1 MKYRHTAI
9 AALMLAMTAG
19 PALAQYSLITTI
31 QIPSSPDNTNPANA
45 GGRFTS
51 YDIAFSDP
59 TTRLIYL
66 ADRSNASVDIFSAIT
81 NTYVG
86 RLGGSGGVFT
96 GQTATTST
104 SGPDGVVVIPGVQVW
119 AGDGNSTLRVFN
131 IPSGT
136 QPAYSPIV
144 TGPISANRTDELIY
158 DPNSHQVLAANN
170 AASPSPFLSLI
181 NTTTGAVTRTIPF
194 NGLSGTP
201 NATNGIE
208 QPAYDSFTNRF
219 YVSVPQ
225 INGSGPG
232 GVAQLD
238 ISGNVTHFFDFAT
251 LGLGAGGVCG
261 PTGLAA
267 GAGGNL
273 IVGCGDG
280 GSSVILHA
288 AANGGNGSIAVI
300 NGVGGEDQV
309 WYDPV
314 RHRYFLSARNN
325 PGGPIL
331 GIIDAQ
337 TETLLQT
344 LASSNGAHSVT
355 VDPVT
360 GEVFMAF
367 GGNLGAVTNSVCPNG
382 CMAVFGLAGA
392 VPEPDTYA
400 MMLAGIGLLG
410 FVARRRKQKAA

>member
-9 AALMLAMTAG
+9 AALMLGMTAG
-19 PALAQYSLITTI
+19 PALAQYSLVTTI
-31 QIPSSPDNTNPANA
+31 QIPASPDNTNPVNA

-86 RLGGSGGVFT
+86 RLGGAGGVFT
-96 GQTATTST
+96 GQTATTAT
-104 SGPDGVVVIPGVQVW
+104 SGPDGVVVIPGQQVW
-119 AGDGNSTLRVFN
+119 AGDGNSTARVFN

-136 QPAYSPIV
+136 QPAYSPIA
-144 TGPISANRTDELIY
+144 TGPVSAQRVDEMIY
-158 DPNSHQVLAANN
+158 DPNSHQILAANN
-170 AASPSPFLSLI
+170 AAAPSPFLSLI
-181 NTTTGAVTRTIPF
+181 NATTGAVTRTITF
-194 NGLSGTP
+194 NGLNGTP

-208 QPAYDSFTNRF
+208 QPAYDAFTNRF

-238 ISGNVTHFFDFAT
+238 TAGNVTHFFDFAT
-251 LGLGAGGVCG
+251 LSGGTLSACG

-288 AANGGNGSIAVI
+288 AANSIAVI

-314 RHRYFLSARNN
+314 RKRYFLSARNN

-337 TETLLQT
+337 SETLLQT
-344 LASSNGAHSVT
+344 LASSSGAHSVT
-355 VDPVT
+355 VDEVS

-367 GGNLGAVTNSVCPNG
+367 GGNLGAVTNSVCPDG
-382 CMAVFGLAGA
+382 CMAVFGLTAA
-392 VPEPDTYA
+392 VPEPDSYA
-400 MMLAGIGLLG
+400 MMFAGLGLIGL
-410 FVARRRKQKAA
+410 AASRRKRKPGPA

>member
-9 AALMLAMTAG
+9 AALMLGMTAG
-19 PALAQYSLITTI
+19 PALAQYSLVTTI
-31 QIPSSPDNTNPANA
+31 QIPASPDNTNPVNA

-86 RLGGSGGVFT
+86 RLGGAGGVFT
-96 GQTATTST
+96 GQTATTAT
-104 SGPDGVVVIPGVQVW
+104 SGPDGVVVIPGQQVW
-119 AGDGNSTLRVFN
+119 AGDGNSTARVFN

-144 TGPISANRTDELIY
+144 TGPVSAQRVDEMIY
-158 DPNSHQVLAANN
+158 DPNSHQILAANN
-170 AASPSPFLSLI
+170 AAAPSPFLSLI
-181 NTTTGAVTRTIPF
+181 NATTGAVTRTITF
-194 NGLSGTP
+194 NGLNGTP

-208 QPAYDSFTNRF
+208 QPAYDAFTNRF

-238 ISGNVTHFFDFAT
+238 TAGNVTHFFDFAT
-251 LGLGAGGVCG
+251 LSGGTLSACG

-288 AANGGNGSIAVI
+288 AANSIAVI

-314 RHRYFLSARNN
+314 RKRYFLSARNN

-337 TETLLQT
+337 SETLLQT
-344 LASSNGAHSVT
+344 LASSSGAHSVT
-355 VDPVT
+355 VDEVS

-367 GGNLGAVTNSVCPNG
+367 GGNLGAVTNSVCPDG
-382 CMAVFGLAGA
+382 CMAVFGLAAA
-392 VPEPDTYA
+392 VPEPDSYA
-400 MMLAGIGLLG
+400 MMLAGLGLMGL
-410 FVARRRKQKAA
+410 AATRRKRKSDPD

>member
-9 AALMLAMTAG
+9 AALMLGMTAG
-19 PALAQYSLITTI
+19 PALAQYSLVTTI
-31 QIPSSPDNTNPANA
+31 QIPASPDNTNPVNA

-86 RLGGSGGVFT
+86 RLGGAGGVFT
-96 GQTATTST
+96 GQTATTAT
-104 SGPDGVVVIPGVQVW
+104 SGPDGVVVIPGQQVW
-119 AGDGNSTLRVFN
+119 AGDGNSTARVFN

-136 QPAYSPIV
+136 QPAYSPIA
-144 TGPISANRTDELIY
+144 TGPVSAQRVDEMIY
-158 DPNSHQVLAANN
+158 DPNSHQILAANN
-170 AASPSPFLSLI
+170 AAAPSPFLSLI
-181 NTTTGAVTRTIPF
+181 NATTGAVTRTITF
-194 NGLSGTP
+194 NGLNGTP

-208 QPAYDSFTNRF
+208 QPAYDAFTNRF

-238 ISGNVTHFFDFAT
+238 TAGNVTHFFDFAT
-251 LGLGAGGVCG
+251 LSGGTLSACG

-288 AANGGNGSIAVI
+288 AANSIAVI

-314 RHRYFLSARNN
+314 RKRYFLSARNN

-337 TETLLQT
+337 SETLLQT
-344 LASSNGAHSVT
+344 LASSSGAHSVT
-355 VDPVT
+355 VDEVS

-367 GGNLGAVTNSVCPNG
+367 GGNLGAVTNSVCPDG
-382 CMAVFGLAGA
+382 CMAVFGLAAA
-392 VPEPDTYA
+392 VPEPDSYA
-400 MMLAGIGLLG
+400 MMLAGLGLMGL
-410 FVARRRKQKAA
+410 AATRRKRKSDPD

>member
-1 MKYRHTAI
+1 MNPRLTAI
-9 AALMLAMTAG
+9 AAVVLGLASA

-31 QIPSSPDNTNPANA
+31 QIPASPDNTNPVNA

-59 TTRLIYL
+59 TTQRIYL

-96 GQTATTST
+96 GQTATTAT
-104 SGPDGVVVIPGVQVW
+104 SGPDGVVVIPGQQVW

-136 QPAYSPIV
+136 QPAYSPIA
-144 TGPISANRTDELIY
+144 TGPVSAQRVDELIY
-158 DPNSHQVLAANN
+158 DPNSHQILAANN

-181 NTTTGAVTRTIPF
+181 NATTGAVTRTIPF
-194 NGLSGTP
+194 NGLNGTP

-208 QPAYDSFTNRF
+208 QPAYDSFTNKF

-225 INGSGPG
+225 VNGAGPG

-238 ISGNVTHFFDFAT
+238 INGNVTHFFDFSI
-251 LGLGAGGVCG
+251 LGLGAGGACG

-288 AANGGNGSIAVI
+288 ADGINGSIKI
-300 NGVGGEDQV
+300 ITGVGGEDQV

-331 GIIDAQ
+331 GILDAVS
-337 TETLLQT
+337 ETVLQT
-344 LASSNGAHSVT
+344 LVSSSGAHSVT
-355 VDPVT
+355 VDPVS

-367 GGNLGAVTNSVCPNG
+367 GGNLAAVTNSVCPDG
-382 CMAVFGLAGA
+382 CMAVFGLA
-392 VPEPDTYA
+392 VPEPDSYA
-400 MMLAGIGLLG
+400 MMLAGLGLIGL
-410 FVARRRKQKAA
+410 AASRRKRKPGSA

>member
-9 AALMLAMTAG
+9 AALMLGMTAG
-19 PALAQYSLITTI
+19 PALAQYSLVTTI
-31 QIPSSPDNTNPANA
+31 QIPASPDNTNPVNA

-86 RLGGSGGVFT
+86 RLGGAGGVFT
-96 GQTATTST
+96 GQTATTAT
-104 SGPDGVVVIPGVQVW
+104 SGPDGVVVIPGQQVW
-119 AGDGNSTLRVFN
+119 AGDGNSTARVFN

-144 TGPISANRTDELIY
+144 TGPVSAQRVDEMIY
-158 DPNSHQVLAANN
+158 DPNSHQILAANN
-170 AASPSPFLSLI
+170 AAAPAPFLSLI
-181 NTTTGAVTRTIPF
+181 NATTGAVTRTITF
-194 NGLSGTP
+194 NGLNGTP

-238 ISGNVTHFFDFAT
+238 TAGNVTHFFDFAT
-251 LGLGAGGVCG
+251 LSGGTLSACG

-288 AANGGNGSIAVI
+288 AANSIAVI

-314 RHRYFLSARNN
+314 RKRYFLSARNN

-337 TETLLQT
+337 SETLLQT
-344 LASSNGAHSVT
+344 LASSSGAHSVT
-355 VDPVT
+355 VDEVS

-367 GGNLGAVTNSVCPNG
+367 GGNLGAVTNSVCPDG
-382 CMAVFGLAGA
+382 CMAVFGLAAA
-392 VPEPDTYA
+392 VPEPDSYA
-400 MMLAGIGLLG
+400 MMLAGLGLMGL
-410 FVARRRKQKAA
+410 AATRRKRKSDPD

>member
-1 MKYRHTAI
+1 
-9 AALMLAMTAG
+9 
-19 PALAQYSLITTI
+19 
-31 QIPSSPDNTNPANA
+31 
-45 GGRFTS
+45 
-51 YDIAFSDP
+51 
-59 TTRLIYL
+59 
-66 ADRSNASVDIFSAIT
+66 
-81 NTYVG
+81 
-86 RLGGSGGVFT
+86 
-96 GQTATTST
+96 
-104 SGPDGVVVIPGVQVW
+104 
-119 AGDGNSTLRVFN
+119 
-131 IPSGT
+131 
-136 QPAYSPIV
+136 
-144 TGPISANRTDELIY
+144 
-158 DPNSHQVLAANN
+158 
-170 AASPSPFLSLI
+170 LSLI
-181 NTTTGAVTRTIPF
+181 NATTGAVTRTITF
-194 NGLSGTP
+194 NGLNGTP

-208 QPAYDSFTNRF
+208 QPAYDAFTNRF

-238 ISGNVTHFFDFAT
+238 IAGNVTHFFDFAT
-251 LGLGAGGVCG
+251 LSGGTLSACG

-288 AANGGNGSIAVI
+288 AANSIAVI

-314 RHRYFLSARNN
+314 RKRYFLSARNN

-331 GIIDAQ
+331 GILDAQ

-344 LASSNGAHSVT
+344 LPSSSGAHSVT
-355 VDPVT
+355 VDEVS

-367 GGNLGAVTNSVCPNG
+367 GGNLGAVTNSVCPDG

-392 VPEPDTYA
+392 VPEPDSYA
-400 MMLAGIGLLG
+400 MMLAGLGLMGL
-410 FVARRRKQKAA
+410 AATRRKRKSDPD

>member
-9 AALMLAMTAG
+9 AALMLGMTAG
-19 PALAQYSLITTI
+19 PALAQYSLVTTI
-31 QIPSSPDNTNPANA
+31 QIPASPDNTNPVNA

-86 RLGGSGGVFT
+86 RLGGAGGVFT
-96 GQTATTST
+96 GQTATTAT
-104 SGPDGVVVIPGVQVW
+104 SGPDGVVVIPGQQVW
-119 AGDGNSTLRVFN
+119 AGDGNSTARVFN

-136 QPAYSPIV
+136 QPAYSPIA
-144 TGPISANRTDELIY
+144 TGPVSAQRVDEMIY
-158 DPNSHQVLAANN
+158 DPNSHQILAANN
-170 AASPSPFLSLI
+170 AAAPSPFLSLI
-181 NTTTGAVTRTIPF
+181 NATTGAVTRTITF
-194 NGLSGTP
+194 NGLNGTP

-238 ISGNVTHFFDFAT
+238 TAGNVTHFFDFAT
-251 LGLGAGGVCG
+251 LSGGTLSACG

-288 AANGGNGSIAVI
+288 AANSIAVI

-314 RHRYFLSARNN
+314 RKRYFLSARNN

-337 TETLLQT
+337 SETLLQT
-344 LASSNGAHSVT
+344 LASSSGAHSVT
-355 VDPVT
+355 VDEVS

-367 GGNLGAVTNSVCPNG
+367 GGNLGAVTNSVCPDG
-382 CMAVFGLAGA
+382 CMAVFGLTAA
-392 VPEPDTYA
+392 VPEPDSYA
-400 MMLAGIGLLG
+400 MMFAGLGLIGL
-410 FVARRRKQKAA
+410 AASRRKRKPGPA

>member
-9 AALMLAMTAG
+9 AALMLGMTAG

-31 QIPSSPDNTNPANA
+31 QIPASPDNTNPVNA

-86 RLGGSGGVFT
+86 RLGGAGGVFT
-96 GQTATTST
+96 GQAPTTAT
-104 SGPDGVVVIPGVQVW
+104 SGPDGVVVIPGQQVW
-119 AGDGNSTLRVFN
+119 AGDGNSTARVFN

-144 TGPISANRTDELIY
+144 TGPVSAQRVDEMIY
-158 DPNSHQVLAANN
+158 DPNSHQILAANN
-170 AASPSPFLSLI
+170 AAAPSPFLSLI
-181 NTTTGAVTRTIPF
+181 NATTGAVTRTITF
-194 NGLSGTP
+194 NGLNGTP

-238 ISGNVTHFFDFAT
+238 TAGNVTHFFDFAT
-251 LGLGAGGVCG
+251 LSGGTLSACG

-288 AANGGNGSIAVI
+288 AANSIAVI

-314 RHRYFLSARNN
+314 RKRYFLSARNN

-337 TETLLQT
+337 SETLLQT
-344 LASSNGAHSVT
+344 LASSSGAHSVT
-355 VDPVT
+355 VDEVS

-367 GGNLGAVTNSVCPNG
+367 GGNLGAVTNSVCPDG
-382 CMAVFGLAGA
+382 CMAVFGLAAA
-392 VPEPDTYA
+392 VPEPDSYA
-400 MMLAGIGLLG
+400 MMLAGLGLMGL
-410 FVARRRKQKAA
+410 AATRRKRKSDPD

>member
-9 AALMLAMTAG
+9 AALMLGMTAG
-19 PALAQYSLITTI
+19 PALAQYSLVTTI
-31 QIPSSPDNTNPANA
+31 QIPASPDNTNPVNA

-86 RLGGSGGVFT
+86 RLGGAGGVFT
-96 GQTATTST
+96 GQTATTAT
-104 SGPDGVVVIPGVQVW
+104 SGPDGVVVIPGQQVW
-119 AGDGNSTLRVFN
+119 AGDGNSTARVFN

-136 QPAYSPIV
+136 QPAYSPIA
-144 TGPISANRTDELIY
+144 TGPVSAQRVDEMIY
-158 DPNSHQVLAANN
+158 DPNSHQILAANN
-170 AASPSPFLSLI
+170 AAAPSPFLSLI
-181 NTTTGAVTRTIPF
+181 NATTGAVTRTITF
-194 NGLSGTP
+194 NGLNGTP

-238 ISGNVTHFFDFAT
+238 TAGNVTHFFDFAT
-251 LGLGAGGVCG
+251 LSGGTLSACG

-288 AANGGNGSIAVI
+288 AANSIAVI

-314 RHRYFLSARNN
+314 RKRYFLSARNN

-337 TETLLQT
+337 SETLLQT
-344 LASSNGAHSVT
+344 LASSSGAHSVT
-355 VDPVT
+355 VDEVS

-367 GGNLGAVTNSVCPNG
+367 GGNLGAVTNSVCPDG
-382 CMAVFGLAGA
+382 CMAVFGLAAA
-392 VPEPDTYA
+392 VPEPDSYA
-400 MMLAGIGLLG
+400 MMLAGLGLMGL
-410 FVARRRKQKAA
+410 AATRRKRKSDPD

>member
-9 AALMLAMTAG
+9 AALMLGMTAG
-19 PALAQYSLITTI
+19 PALAQYSLVTTI
-31 QIPSSPDNTNPANA
+31 QIPASPDNTNPVNA

-86 RLGGSGGVFT
+86 RLGGAGGVFT
-96 GQTATTST
+96 GQAPTTAT
-104 SGPDGVVVIPGVQVW
+104 SGPDGVVVIPGQQVW
-119 AGDGNSTLRVFN
+119 AGDGNSTARVFN

-144 TGPISANRTDELIY
+144 TGPVSAQRVDEMIY
-158 DPNSHQVLAANN
+158 DPNSHQILAANN
-170 AASPSPFLSLI
+170 AAAPSPFLSLI
-181 NTTTGAVTRTIPF
+181 NATTGAVTRTITF
-194 NGLSGTP
+194 NGLNGTP

-238 ISGNVTHFFDFAT
+238 TAGNVTHFFDFAT
-251 LGLGAGGVCG
+251 LSGGTLSACG

-288 AANGGNGSIAVI
+288 AANSIAVI

-314 RHRYFLSARNN
+314 RKRYFLSARNN

-337 TETLLQT
+337 SETLLQT
-344 LASSNGAHSVT
+344 LASSSGAHSVT
-355 VDPVT
+355 VDEVS

-367 GGNLGAVTNSVCPNG
+367 GGNLGAVTNSVCPDG

-392 VPEPDTYA
+392 VPEPDSYA
-400 MMLAGIGLLG
+400 MMLAGLGLMGL
-410 FVARRRKQKAA
+410 AATRRKRKSDPD